1 MTTAKRLR
9 AIKNRRTTW
18 ARRHHQLAA
27 AFATDLGPNL
37 SAADRALAHHAATVA
52 LECEALKVRQLN
64 GEPVDLDDL
73 VRLTNSL
80 TRIRIELGKRA
91 KAADGGPDGGEL
103 QAEADRIAEERRSSS
118 F

>member
-1 MTTAKRLR
+1 MRIADIGICAPNVFVPKSDVTHFRYNHLVSHNRCAPAAKC
-9 AIKNRRTTW
+9 
-18 ARRHHQLAA
+18 AA
-27 AFATDLGPNL
+27 EV
-37 SAADRALAHHAATVA
+37 SADHAATVA

-91 KAADGGPDGGEL
+91 KAADDGPDWGL
-103 QAEADRIAEERRSSS
+103 
-118 F
+118 